1 MRLVTRAL
9 APQGCL
15 RQQDTCE
22 GLAWREAT
30 IQSSLPPEEAVQ
42 ASAGSPPSAKPPP
55 PPKTLSTPP
64 QNPSASLQAGS
75 GSPVKSAASA
85 SHVPQETWG
94 LLGDSGRNCLG
105 DEGPR
110 MDPPLKLGKMG
121 SDGLNTPL
129 PHPGSNS
136 GVPSVWLLSGTS
148 GCPQGNWLINSLSL
162 ALLPSLSPSP
172 IPSSCLPGPSPQ

>member
-1 MRLVTRAL
+1 MIKKKGAGGDHRLRTSQPRSPLFISEMRLVTRAL

-85 SHVPQETWG
+85 SHVPQET
-94 LLGDSGRNCLG
+94 
-105 DEGPR
+105 
-110 MDPPLKLGKMG
+110 
-121 SDGLNTPL
+121 
-129 PHPGSNS
+129 
-136 GVPSVWLLSGTS
+136 
-148 GCPQGNWLINSLSL
+148 
-162 ALLPSLSPSP
+162 
-172 IPSSCLPGPSPQ
+172 